1 MKHSLTAVI
10 AIATAAGFA
19 GMAYAQSETAN
30 TTASPAASAPAS
42 VQATAPAPQAQAN
55 PAATNPSTAP
65 GNPDMP
71 PRTAAPSPQAST
83 QRPAGTSD
91 FWWRNISQDEVRQ
104 AQQQL
109 KTQGLYN
116 GPIDGMAG
124 PEMQRALA
132 RYQQQNGLRQTATL
146 DEQTM
151 GRLGGGMS
159 PAAGAT
165 APPMGTSPMGG
176 ATTPPAGSSPTA
188 GATTPPAGTTAA
200 TAGTTAPPAGT
211 AAPVGAGGT
220 TSSAPTTS
228 TTQPATR

>member
-1 MKHSLTAVI
+1 MKYALTAVI

-19 GMAYAQSETAN
+19 GMVQAQSTTTT
-30 TTASPAASAPAS
+30 TTAPAGTTPPSA
-42 VQATAPAPQAQAN
+42 QATAPAPQVQAN
-55 PAATNPSTAP
+55 
-65 GNPDMP
+65 
-71 PRTAAPSPQAST
+71 TAAPSPSAAPANPAMAPRAAAPASQASM
-83 QRPAGTSD
+83 QGSAGTNN
-91 FWWRNISQDEVRQ
+91 FWSRNISQDEVRQ

-109 KTQGLYN
+109 KAQGLYN

-151 GRLGGGMS
+151 GRLGGGMR

-165 APPMGTSPMGG
+165 APPGTSPMGG

-188 GATTPPAGTTAA
+188 GATTPPTGTTAA
-200 TAGTTAPPAGT
+200 TAGTTAPPSGT
-211 AAPVGAGGT
+211 AAPVGAGET

>member
-1 MKHSLTAVI
+1 MKHSLTAAI
-10 AIATAAGFA
+10 AIATGAGFA

-42 VQATAPAPQAQAN
+42 VRATAPAPQAQAN
-55 PAATNPSTAP
+55 PAATNPSAAP
-65 GNPDMP
+65 GNP
-71 PRTAAPSPQAST
+71 

-91 FWWRNISQDEVRQ
+91 FWSRNISQDEVRQ

-116 GPIDGMAG
+116 GPVDGMAG

-159 PAAGAT
+159 PTAGAT

-176 ATTPPAGSSPTA
+176 ATTPPAGSSPTT

-220 TSSAPTTS
+220 ISSAPTTS

>member
-10 AIATAAGFA
+10 AIAAAAGFA

-30 TTASPAASAPAS
+30 TTASPFASVPAS
-42 VQATAPAPQAQAN
+42 VQATAPAPQVQAN
-55 PAATNPSTAP
+55 
-65 GNPDMP
+65 
-71 PRTAAPSPQAST
+71 TAAPSLGAAPANQADM
-83 QRPAGTSD
+83 QQPAGSSG
-91 FWWRNISQDEVRQ
+91 FWSRNISQDEVKQ

-109 KTQGLYN
+109 KAQGLYK

-159 PAAGAT
+159 PPAGVT
-165 APPMGTSPMGG
+165 A
-176 ATTPPAGSSPTA
+176 PPAGSSPTA
-188 GATTPPAGTTAA
+188 SATTPPAGSRPTASAGTTAA

-211 AAPVGAGGT
+211 AAPAGAGGA
-220 TSSAPTTS
+220 TSSAPATS
-228 TTQPATR
+228 TTQPVTR